1 MMRSRTIRHSTITS
15 KRVALPEYMMAGKP
29 IVASRVD
36 AIPNI
41 IKDGENG
48 LLVEVDD
55 AAGASKAVL
64 RIYKEKDL
72 KEKIIAQG
80 LEDVHNRFNARRV
93 SEEHS
98 KLFDKEMD

>member
-1 MMRSRTIRHSTITS
+1 MGLIFFVPFSNLFVKKVVQDLTS
-15 KRVALPEYMMAGKP
+15 G
-29 IVASRVD
+29 
-36 AIPNI
+36 
-41 IKDGENG
+41 GENG

>member
-1 MMRSRTIRHSTITS
+1 MGLIFFAPFSNLFVKKVVQDLTS
-15 KRVALPEYMMAGKP
+15 G
-29 IVASRVD
+29 
-36 AIPNI
+36 
-41 IKDGENG
+41 GENG